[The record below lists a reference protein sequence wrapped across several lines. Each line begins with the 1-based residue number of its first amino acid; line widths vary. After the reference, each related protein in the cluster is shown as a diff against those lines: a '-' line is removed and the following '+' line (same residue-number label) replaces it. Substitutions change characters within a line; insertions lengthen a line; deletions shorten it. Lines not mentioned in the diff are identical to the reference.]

1 MFLIPARYHNH
12 NSTTSF
18 LGIAVNK
25 KESNLQNHGSF
36 PTTDRKTIQKEF
48 EMTYFIAPNPYQI
61 AQRWARMAGYEPSRD
76 LGLAVDVREEDD
88 AYILNALVPGLK
100 ADDLN
105 VQIMEDVVT
114 IAGEFK
120 DDESEDGKS
129 EYLMRE
135 LPYGSF
141 SRTLRLPVTL
151 DAGKAEAKITDGV
164 LTLRLAKAESALPKT
179 IKVAVK

>member
-1 MFLIPARYHNH
+1 
-12 NSTTSF
+12 
-18 LGIAVNK
+18 
-25 KESNLQNHGSF
+25 
-36 PTTDRKTIQKEF
+36 
-48 EMTYFIAPNPYQI
+48 MTYFIAPNPYTM
-61 AQRWARMAGYEPSRD
+61 ARRWARMAGYEPARD
-76 LGLAVDVREEDD
+76 FSLAVDVREEDD
-88 AYILNALVPGLK
+88 AYILSALVPGLK

-105 VQIMEDVVT
+105 IQVLEDVVT

-120 DDESEDGKS
+120 ADES

-135 LPYGSF
+135 LPHGSF

-164 LTLRLAKAESALPKT
+164 LTLRLAKAESARPKT